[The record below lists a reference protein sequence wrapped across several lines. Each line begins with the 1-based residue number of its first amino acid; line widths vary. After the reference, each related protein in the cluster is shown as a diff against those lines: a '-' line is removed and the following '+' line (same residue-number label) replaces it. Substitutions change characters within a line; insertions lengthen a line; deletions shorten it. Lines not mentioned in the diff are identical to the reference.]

1 MGRGVLG
8 FVRILASLL
17 VQLAWW
23 MEQLL
28 HVVDNKATDMSHHA
42 LNHINI
48 ASPLLGVAGFIPGL
62 IFELTCC

>member
-1 MGRGVLG
+1 MGRGVLQ

-28 HVVDNKATDMSHHA
+28 HVVDNKAIDMSHQA
-42 LNHINI
+42 LNHIDI
-48 ASPLLGVAGFIPGL
+48 ASPLLGVAGFIIYAYRGGK
-62 IFELTCC
+62 